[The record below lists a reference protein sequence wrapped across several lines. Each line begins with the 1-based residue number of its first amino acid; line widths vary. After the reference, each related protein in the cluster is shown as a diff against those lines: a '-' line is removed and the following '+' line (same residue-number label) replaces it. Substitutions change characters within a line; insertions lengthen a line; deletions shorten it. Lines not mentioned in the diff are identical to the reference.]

1 MEMNVE
7 NILACV
13 VGGCGQAGYGEDA
26 RRGLLAADSCRH
38 LPRHPNEEQRNPAL
52 HLLPVLRN
60 CL

>member
-38 LPRHPNEEQRNPAL
+38 K
-52 HLLPVLRN
+52 
-60 CL
+60 